1 MKTGIRF
8 YFIAISEWLLG
19 RPWWYAK
26 EIAWEA
32 TDYEPRSF

>member
-1 MKTGIRF
+1 MRNTVKF

-26 EIAWEA
+26 WIAERKDGWL
-32 TDYEPRSF
+32 